1 MPRFC
6 SRCPTGSGKLHNHP
20 GAHILDLTDRRY
32 EVVPRVGGGFKR
44 RRDGSQW
51 QYYCMHHRQTS
62 TCDECTKASKES
74 PNISIPRKKHCRVK
88 TTVHKTPCSSEK
100 DSHGRSTNGKRRFIK
115 TSADGSKHD
124 NESTAKKK
132 RKAGPSAEEKRAVK
146 FRNSPK
152 AVPASLTNGSKGGRP
167 WQDILRYDP
176 IVNADPIGLEKKL
189 VPRWTPVGA
198 LNLAGLSESAGFSTF
213 THLMVKYEKA
223 KYSVEMEDKICEFI
237 HSVGTGKRR
246 NDFDYYKI
254 GPYSLYH
261 FVRTWLFWKKAPQ
274 RLEGRPWQPMSENGV
289 TLMID
294 QLKVEGYMTPHALYS
309 ALDEQQGLSVRH
321 VNNQFDL
328 QLMLCEF
335 SSLCPNLKRTDLSFI
350 KKANFMDT
358 YVACGHG
365 NLDEVYLGGKQ
376 IFIQHEKLHG
386 SFPTLVSGEKDNTYF
401 EIIVVLLLSNC
412 SLKFANLG
420 NAADVRGFV
429 EAANVLTEKK
439 HKQQSLMKFLF
450 IVHQL
455 WVPSRMLAFAAAVEK
470 RKR

>member
-1 MPRFC
+1 
-6 SRCPTGSGKLHNHP
+6 
-20 GAHILDLTDRRY
+20 
-32 EVVPRVGGGFKR
+32 
-44 RRDGSQW
+44 
-51 QYYCMHHRQTS
+51 
-62 TCDECTKASKES
+62 
-74 PNISIPRKKHCRVK
+74 
-88 TTVHKTPCSSEK
+88 
-100 DSHGRSTNGKRRFIK
+100 
-115 TSADGSKHD
+115 
-124 NESTAKKK
+124 
-132 RKAGPSAEEKRAVK
+132 
-146 FRNSPK
+146 
-152 AVPASLTNGSKGGRP
+152 
-167 WQDILRYDP
+167 
-176 IVNADPIGLEKKL
+176 
-189 VPRWTPVGA
+189 
-198 LNLAGLSESAGFSTF
+198 
-213 THLMVKYEKA
+213 
-223 KYSVEMEDKICEFI
+223 
-237 HSVGTGKRR
+237 
-246 NDFDYYKI
+246 
-254 GPYSLYH
+254 
-261 FVRTWLFWKKAPQ
+261 
-274 RLEGRPWQPMSENGV
+274 
-289 TLMID
+289 MID
-294 QLKVEGYMTPHALYS
+294 QLKAEGYMTPHALYS

-420 NAADVRGFV
+420 SAADVRGFV